1 MAQKNLKSIPKFSSE
16 AEEQEFWSTH
26 SSSDYFSIDDLVQL
40 DLSKLKPTSK
50 PITLRLPTPLIYEIK
65 VLANSQDVPYQ
76 SLMKVLLANAVRA
89 FKKSI
94 TE

>member
-1 MAQKNLKSIPKFSSE
+1 MAQKNLKPIPRFKNE

-26 SSSDYFSIDDLVQL
+26 SSSDYFSIDDMVQL
-40 DLSKLKPTSK
+40 DLSELKPTSK